1 MGPEHIVLTILATA
15 LALYAVLGGAD
26 FGVGVWEFTTSLQS
40 DPNDRRLIQRAIGPV
55 WEANHVW
62 LIFALIILFNG
73 FPIAFGALSRAL
85 TVPLLLALLGI
96 VFRGSGFI
104 FRAYAVGSESLREW
118 AGIVFALASTAA
130 PFFLGASVGA
140 ISTGELQFSEDGR
153 FVGSYATDWL
163 GPLSIYT
170 GVMAVGMCAYLAAV
184 YMTREASL
192 HDESLLKVWSG
203 RALATGIW
211 IGILAW
217 LGLVMTW
224 LEADALWKSLSQR
237 AWPVILV
244 SLITGIGSLF
254 ALKQERYRF
263 ANLMAASAVASV
275 IYGWGLAQYPYF
287 IRDDILIEQSM
298 APDFVLWA
306 MATCILAGSVLLL
319 PALWWL
325 MAIYKSTQQIEHTA
339 EQH

>member
-1 MGPEHIVLTILATA
+1 MGPEHVVLGILATV

-26 FGVGVWEFTTSLQS
+26 FGAGVWEFTTSLQS
-40 DPNDRRLIQRAIGPV
+40 DPQDRKLIQRAIGPV

-73 FPIAFGALSRAL
+73 FPAAFGALSRAL
-85 TVPLLLALLGI
+85 TVPMLLALLGI

-104 FRAYAVGSESLREW
+104 FRAYAIGSDSLREY
-118 AGIVFALASTAA
+118 AGTVFALASTAT

-140 ISTGELQFSEDGR
+140 ISTGTLQFSPDGR
-153 FVGSYATDWL
+153 FRGDYATDWL
-163 GPLSIYT
+163 CPLSTYT

-192 HDESLLKVWSG
+192 HDPSRLTAWRG

-224 LEADALWKSLSQR
+224 LEAGDLWNSLLSR

-244 SLITGIGSLF
+244 SLITGTGSLF
-254 ALKQERYRF
+254 ALKSQRFQF
-263 ANLMAASAVASV
+263 ANLMAASAVGSV

-287 IRDDILIEQSM
+287 IRHDILIEKSM

-306 MATCILAGSVLLL
+306 MAICILAGSVLLF

-325 MAIYKSTQQIEHTA
+325 MVIFKTS
-339 EQH
+339 EQPA